1 MNLYYETLGEVAEPK
16 INPKKTALLLVDLQ
30 KEFISRDLGDA
41 LQLKANGEWERW
53 LPFYDRM
60 DNIVVPNNKKL
71 LVFFGLII

>member
-1 MNLYYETLGEVAEPK
+1 MNFYYETLGEVEEPK

-41 LQLKANGEWERW
+41 LLLKANGEWERW

>member
-1 MNLYYETLGEVAEPK
+1 MYFYYEALGEVEEPK